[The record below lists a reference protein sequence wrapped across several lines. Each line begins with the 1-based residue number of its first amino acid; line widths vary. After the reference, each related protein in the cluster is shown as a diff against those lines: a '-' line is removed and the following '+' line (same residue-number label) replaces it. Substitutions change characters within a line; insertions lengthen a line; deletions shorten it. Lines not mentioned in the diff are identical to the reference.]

1 MKALTLAAAL
11 TLGTCLTAPSQA
23 QTTTETAPMD
33 LTFERVFASPGLDGP
48 TPRKVKLS
56 PDGRYLTVLRNREA
70 DRERSDREDEPAG
83 READAAPAP
92 ELPPRPLDVSE

>member
-1 MKALTLAAAL
+1 MQSRHRVARKQPIDPWGEPMKAMSLAAAL
-11 TLGTCLTAPSQA
+11 AFGTCLSAPATA

-56 PDGRYLTVLRNREA
+56 
-70 DRERSDREDEPAG
+70 
-83 READAAPAP
+83 
-92 ELPPRPLDVSE
+92 